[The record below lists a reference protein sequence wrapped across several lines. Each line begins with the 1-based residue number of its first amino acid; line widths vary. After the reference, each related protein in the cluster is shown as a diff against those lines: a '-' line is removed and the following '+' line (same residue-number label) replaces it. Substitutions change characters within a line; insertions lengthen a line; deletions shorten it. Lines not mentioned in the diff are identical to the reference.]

1 MFNFKLKLL
10 KNFCKHLS
18 EIILEENQIEYKI
31 NANKIILF
39 ILKTHE
45 TIKVFFLLQI
55 IIFNFFS
62 FLIYFTRFNYLDLNQ
77 KIKLKKKILSL
88 KFLKSTLLFDVL
100 HAIIILNKYN
110 SENIKKI
117 KIQNYNLK
125 KNNFFENVVIGSG
138 PGGSITAV
146 ELLKNKKECLM
157 IEKGELW
164 EIGKKKHSF
173 EEFQNKWNYTGFTA
187 TLDKNMI
194 QYASANCLGGGS
206 EINSGLYHSISSDFL
221 KKYNNNI
228 SKNCYDTKKIEEL
241 VNFSSENKN
250 YPQELKNLKKFF
262 EIGKKNLNW
271 KVETIPTFS
280 DQNFKKNS
288 MSKTLINEYISNG
301 GNILTG
307 SNVIKLKKVNN
318 NKYKIFIKK
327 KKKINIIFCKNIFV
341 SCGAPYSY
349 KLLKQNNLINFKMKN
364 FHFHPMIKMI
374 VEFPKNVNTEI
385 SPDVISDQI
394 INFYPSYIFGNA
406 ASGLPFLL
414 IPSYKNRRIYN
425 YIKKNFKNMTIFHS
439 TFSFGS
445 GKLFKIPF
453 INDLLIKYSFNNKKL
468 NIVHEGAENLLKF
481 AFMSGAKKCYLLDNN
496 ITEITKQDYY
506 NKNYTIIPKNFNFSS
521 VHLLGG
527 FIVKDQNISE
537 FGKINNENI
546 FINDSSLISYDLL
559 KNPQGTLMA
568 LCKRNIIENI
578 KKI

>member
-10 KNFCKHLS
+10 KNFCKHLI

-62 FLIYFTRFNYLDLNQ
+62 FLVYFSRFNYLDLNQ

-250 YPQELKNLKKFF
+250 YPQLE
-262 EIGKKNLNW
+262 
-271 KVETIPTFS
+271 S
-280 DQNFKKNS
+280 
-288 MSKTLINEYISNG
+288 
-301 GNILTG
+301 GN
-307 SNVIKLKKVNN
+307 
-318 NKYKIFIKK
+318 
-327 KKKINIIFCKNIFV
+327 
-341 SCGAPYSY
+341 YSY
-349 KLLKQNNLINFKMKN
+349 
-364 FHFHPMIKMI
+364 
-374 VEFPKNVNTEI
+374 
-385 SPDVISDQI
+385 
-394 INFYPSYIFGNA
+394 
-406 ASGLPFLL
+406 FL
-414 IPSYKNRRIYN
+414 
-425 YIKKNFKNMTIFHS
+425 
-439 TFSFGS
+439 
-445 GKLFKIPF
+445 
-453 INDLLIKYSFNNKKL
+453 
-468 NIVHEGAENLLKF
+468 
-481 AFMSGAKKCYLLDNN
+481 
-496 ITEITKQDYY
+496 
-506 NKNYTIIPKNFNFSS
+506 
-521 VHLLGG
+521 
-527 FIVKDQNISE
+527 
-537 FGKINNENI
+537 
-546 FINDSSLISYDLL
+546 
-559 KNPQGTLMA
+559 
-568 LCKRNIIENI
+568 
-578 KKI
+578 